1 MNDKPKHGWIY
12 TLIFSIVSIVYISPI
27 LMIFMNSFKKKAYIN
42 RMPFSLPNE
51 KTFVG
56 LENYVEGLRKTGFFS
71 AFGYSLFITITSVVV
86 ILLCTSMCAWYISRV
101 HTWYTKA
108 IYMLCLISMVVPFQM
123 VMYPLSKISDSMR
136 LGNPVGIILIY
147 LGFGAGLAV
156 FMFTGFMRS
165 VPIEVEEAA
174 MIDGCNPPGERGH
187 SGDHVDLERLPAAQP
202 GAGPAQVQDHPH
214 RHPVSEGRLRLGGLG
229 CHDGHAGAGH
239 RAHHPVLPGL
249 PEAHHQGCGSRCGQG
264 LTQRKERSC

>member
-136 LGNPVGIILIY
+136 LGNPVGIILI
-147 LGFGAGLAV
+147 
-156 FMFTGFMRS
+156 
-165 VPIEVEEAA
+165 
-174 MIDGCNPPGERGH
+174 
-187 SGDHVDLERLPAAQP
+187 
-202 GAGPAQVQDHPH
+202 
-214 RHPVSEGRLRLGGLG
+214 
-229 CHDGHAGAGH
+229 
-239 RAHHPVLPGL
+239 
-249 PEAHHQGCGSRCGQG
+249 
-264 LTQRKERSC
+264 